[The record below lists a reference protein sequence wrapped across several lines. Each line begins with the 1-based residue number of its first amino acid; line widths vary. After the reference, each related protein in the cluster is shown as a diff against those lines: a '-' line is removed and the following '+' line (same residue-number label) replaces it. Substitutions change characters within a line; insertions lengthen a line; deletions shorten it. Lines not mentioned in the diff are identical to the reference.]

1 MNNNELFRVYNTC
14 KYDIGVKM
22 QDGRQYNI
30 RPGTFILL
38 DANDIAMIENQCRQ
52 DKFFAKGML
61 VAKTDKDEPVDTMQE
76 FRIMEEEGHNDE
88 DTIKAKLSQPVKKIE
103 AWLETVTDQ
112 AELYAIWD
120 TAKTMDLPSSKLKLL
135 NSKIPDR
142 NWLE

>member
-1 MNNNELFRVYNTC
+1 MSELYRVYNTC
-14 KYDIGVKM
+14 KYDIGIRM
-22 QDGRQYNI
+22 QDGRSYNI
-30 RPGTFILL
+30 RPKTFVLL
-38 DANDIAMIENQCRQ
+38 SKSDIAMVENECGE

-61 VAKTDKDEPVDTMQE
+61 VAKTEEDDPVDIMKE
-76 FRIMEEEGHNDE
+76 FRIVEEEGHNDE
-88 DTIKAKLSQPVKKIE
+88 DTIKAKLAMPVKKIE
-103 AWLETVTDQ
+103 AWIDTITDE

>member
-1 MNNNELFRVYNTC
+1 MSSNELYRVYNTC
-14 KYDIGVKM
+14 KYDIGVRL

-38 DANDIAMIENQCRQ
+38 DKNDIAMIENECRQ
-52 DKFFAKGML
+52 DKYFAKGML
-61 VAKTDKDEPVDTMQE
+61 VAKTEQGEPINILNE
-76 FRIMEEEGHNDE
+76 FRIIEEEGHNDE
-88 DTIKAKLSQPVKKIE
+88 ETIKAKLAQPLKKLE
-103 AWLETVTDQ
+103 AWLNTVTDE
-112 AELYAIWD
+112 AELFAIWD